1 MMNTSH
7 PVEYDLVLVGG
18 GHSHHV
24 ELLRQFAMHRPEG
37 VRLTLISRDIETPYS
52 GMLSGYLAGHYTFE
66 DCHVD
71 LAPLAL
77 AAGARLYQSR
87 AVGLDLLTGRVL

>member
-7 PVEYDLVLVGG
+7 PVEHDLVLVGG
-18 GHSHHV
+18 GHNHF
-24 ELLRQFAMHRPEG
+24 EELRQFAMHRPEG

-77 AAGARLYQSR
+77 VAGTRLYQSCV
-87 AVGLDLLTGRVL
+87 VGLDLLTGRVL